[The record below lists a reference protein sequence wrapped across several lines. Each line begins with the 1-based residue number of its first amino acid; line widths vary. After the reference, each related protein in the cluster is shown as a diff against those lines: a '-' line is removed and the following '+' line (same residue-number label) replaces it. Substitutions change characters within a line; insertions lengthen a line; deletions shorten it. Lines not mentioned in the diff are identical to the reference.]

1 MRRLVILRSI
11 IWLKWMF
18 LGKRILY
25 SRIKPRL
32 RHRIRSQCT
41 LNMTPKVIYKTKG
54 MVINGKLQDKDKT
67 VMDQEEM
74 IDHKTSDS
82 LDKSLL

>member
-1 MRRLVILRSI
+1 
-11 IWLKWMF
+11 
-18 LGKRILY
+18 
-25 SRIKPRL
+25 
-32 RHRIRSQCT
+32 
-41 LNMTPKVIYKTKG
+41 MTPKVIYKTKD

-82 LDKSLL
+82 LDKSLLWLDKRTTITTCHLVDPPSPTVANEMMTSIFHLILTT

>member
-1 MRRLVILRSI
+1 
-11 IWLKWMF
+11 
-18 LGKRILY
+18 
-25 SRIKPRL
+25 
-32 RHRIRSQCT
+32 
-41 LNMTPKVIYKTKG
+41 MTPKVIYKTKD